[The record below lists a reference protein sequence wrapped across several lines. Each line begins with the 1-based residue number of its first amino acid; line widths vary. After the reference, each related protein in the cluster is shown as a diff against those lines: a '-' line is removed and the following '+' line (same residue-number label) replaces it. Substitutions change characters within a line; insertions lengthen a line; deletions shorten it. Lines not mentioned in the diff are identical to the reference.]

1 MTSRGQ
7 EMEENQHPSFH
18 SFTALMGD
26 GCEFVS
32 WCHADR
38 KWKKINTHP
47 STLWQHLW
55 VMVVSSSADVTQTG
69 NGRASTAILPL
80 FDSTCGRW
88 FRVCQLM
95 SHRKQMEEHPHPS
108 FHGFTA
114 LEGDGCEFV
123 WWHHAD
129 RKWKK
134 INTNPSTLSQ
144 HLWVMVVSSSADVTQ
159 TEMEEHPHPSFH
171 CFTALVEDGSES
183 VSWHHM
189 DSKWK
194 SIHTHPS
201 TLSQHLWAMVAS
213 LSADITWAEMEE
225 HPHPSFYQFTP
236 LEGDGRGSTS
246 WPHTSHSHTDRKW
259 KKVVNHPSTD
269 AHNHNTCRRWS
280 WAHRRTLFEAAWS
293 RLRCHHTRYWD
304 RRLERE
310 MKERGKRAR
319 SVEWWSDGDTV
330 SLFNMTLKIKLHPSP
345 QPIPPTHTYP
355 QPHTCTCS

>member
-88 FRVCQLM
+88 FRVCQLK
-95 SHRKQMEEHPHPS
+95 SHRKQ
-108 FHGFTA
+108 
-114 LEGDGCEFV
+114 
-123 WWHHAD
+123 
-129 RKWKK
+129 
-134 INTNPSTLSQ
+134 
-144 HLWVMVVSSSADVTQ
+144 
-159 TEMEEHPHPSFH
+159 
-171 CFTALVEDGSES
+171 
-183 VSWHHM
+183 
-189 DSKWK
+189 
-194 SIHTHPS
+194 
-201 TLSQHLWAMVAS
+201 
-213 LSADITWAEMEE
+213 MEE

-280 WAHRRTLFEAAWS
+280 WAHRRTLFGAAWS

-330 SLFNMTLKIKLHPSP
+330 SLFNMTLKINLHPSP